1 MIGWP
6 KIFVAKM
13 LTCRIFGASIA
24 SLLPCTIDSNMKE
37 SPSSKLPE
45 TFPWLIVVEFCAS
58 SIISTWYTSAWRDIC
73 SPLEIWATNV
83 WDLSLSNKETY
94 RHKVRDIVTWT
105 SIVDDLAKRGL
116 NTTVASNVH
125 WRACKTEVKCKF
137 VRTRWTCTVLS
148 TGRAT
153 QQRKPN
159 ECYQKPFMIESILT
173 LSHRIL
179 RCGKFHD
186 LVSIHITS

>member
-6 KIFVAKM
+6 SIFVAKM
-13 LTCRIFGASIA
+13 LSCKIFGASVA
-24 SLLPCTIDSNMKE
+24 SPLPCTIDSNMNE

-45 TFPWLIVVEFCAS
+45 IFPWLILVEFWS
-58 SIISTWYTSAWRDIC
+58 ISIISTWYTSAWKDIC

-94 RHKVRDIVTWT
+94 RHKVRDIVTRT
-105 SIVDDLAKRGL
+105 SIFADLAIRGL
-116 NTTVASNVH
+116 NTTVASDVH

-148 TGRAT
+148 TDRAT
-153 QQRKPN
+153 QKRKPN
-159 ECYQKPFMIESILT
+159 GCY
-173 LSHRIL
+173 
-179 RCGKFHD
+179 
-186 LVSIHITS
+186 